1 MAQRQTETAQ
11 ENKVLIMSSVD
22 VLVDFHLDV
31 LVDVLVDVSVES
43 KVESKVESTAYKKY

>member
-1 MAQRQTETAQ
+1 MAQRQAETTQ

-31 LVDVLVDVSVES
+31 LVDVS
-43 KVESKVESTAYKKY
+43 VESKVESTAYKKY